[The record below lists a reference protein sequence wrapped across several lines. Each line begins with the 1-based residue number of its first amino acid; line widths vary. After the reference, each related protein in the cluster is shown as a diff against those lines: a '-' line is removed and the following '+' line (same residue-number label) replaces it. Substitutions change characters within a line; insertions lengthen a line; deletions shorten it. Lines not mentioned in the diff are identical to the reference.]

1 MQTPVERRK
10 LRIQIPI
17 CRHRK
22 SKMKI
27 RSPAIKFMIKVTE
40 IQKEAGITD
49 WQKTDWEGKR
59 TL

>member
-1 MQTPVERRK
+1 
-10 LRIQIPI
+10 
-17 CRHRK
+17 
-22 SKMKI
+22 MKI

-49 WQKTDWEGKR
+49 WQKTDWEGKW